1 MFFYGY
7 RFYLVFMGG
16 FFYRIGNK
24 GVVENG
30 LFLNGRYFYVVYFS
44 KIYYNC
50 NMKVV
55 IKFVFVILNF
65 KFKSFE
71 IFIVILI

>member
-30 LFLNGRYFYVVYFS
+30 LFLNRRYFYVVYFS

-50 NMKVV
+50 NIIIV
-55 IKFVFVILNF
+55 IKFVFIILNF

-71 IFIVILI
+71 ILLLF